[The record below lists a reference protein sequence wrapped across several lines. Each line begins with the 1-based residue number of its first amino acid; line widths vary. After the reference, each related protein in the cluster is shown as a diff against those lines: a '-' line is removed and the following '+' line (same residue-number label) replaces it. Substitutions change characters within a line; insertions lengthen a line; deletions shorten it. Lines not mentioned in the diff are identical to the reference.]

1 MPLKKVLAIIY
12 TSSFGGPHNQIKQLD
27 SGFLDKGFKYSL
39 CVPKSDQTYQK
50 EFSEKGI
57 DLYFYEPSRIRYS
70 NAVYHLIKY
79 ILKFPIDTYNYVR
92 IIKTSECDVVQ
103 ICGLM
108 CLQSGIAAKICGKPI
123 VWQLLSTFAPLPLR
137 FLFMPFVAILS
148 SKIMTTGTATALQ
161 HPFYGLWKNK
171 FIPFYPP
178 VKDEIFK
185 PSTKYRVETRTKFGF
200 SDTDLVIGTLGNK
213 NRQKNH
219 AAFVD
224 LIIAL
229 TKQSSNTN
237 IRYVIAGRENPEFL
251 NEYEKTVR
259 AKAKADNLF
268 EKGILLETDSSLP
281 VHEILNAFDVF
292 ILTSISEGTPTV
304 IIEALA
310 CGKPVIAPNVGSIKE
325 MLKGNPFCLVYDA
338 LDSITIH
345 AHILKITNT
354 PKAEIAQV
362 CTKHFNQLFSYDT
375 CVEAHM
381 KAFKE

>member
-12 TSSFGGPHNQIKQLD
+12 TPSFGGPHNQIKQLD

-39 CVPKSDQTYQK
+39 CVPKSDQSYQK

-79 ILKFPIDTYNYVR
+79 LLKFPIDVYNYVR
-92 IIKTSECDVVQ
+92 IIKNSNCDVVQ

-148 SKIMTTGTATALQ
+148 SKIMTIGTATARQ
-161 HPFYGLWKNK
+161 HPFYRLWKSK

-178 VKDEIFK
+178 VKDNIFK
-185 PSTKYRVETRTKFGF
+185 PSNEERVETRKKFGF

-219 AAFVD
+219 AAFIN
-224 LIIAL
+224 LIIAI
-229 TKQSSNTN
+229 TKQSSKNN

-251 NEYEKTVR
+251 KEYEKTVR
-259 AKAKADNLF
+259 AKAKAHNLF
-268 EKGILLETDSSLP
+268 EKGVLLETDSSLP
-281 VHEILNAFDVF
+281 VHKILNAFDVF

-325 MLKGNPFCLVYDA
+325 MLEGNPFCLVYDT
-338 LDSITIH
+338 LDSNAVHTQ
-345 AHILKITNT
+345 ILKITDA
-354 PKAEIAQV
+354 PKAEV
-362 CTKHFNQLFSYDT
+362 VETCVEHFNRLFSYDT
-375 CVEAHM
+375 CVNAHIV
-381 KAFKE
+381 AFK